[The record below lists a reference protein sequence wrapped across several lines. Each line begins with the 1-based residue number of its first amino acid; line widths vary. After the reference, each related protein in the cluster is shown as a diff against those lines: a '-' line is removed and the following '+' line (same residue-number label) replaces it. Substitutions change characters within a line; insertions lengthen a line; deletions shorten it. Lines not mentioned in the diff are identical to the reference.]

1 MLLDWLG
8 GVQPVA
14 HVVVVCVLEAKVVLL
29 YDVHLVMDFLQK
41 LLPSGVFLE
50 NTKLFSRNIVVMC
63 YELFTVVN
71 HLLQFPPASGLA
83 RVTCQ
88 RG

>member
-1 MLLDWLG
+1 M
-8 GVQPVA
+8 A
-14 HVVVVCVLEAKVVLL
+14 HMVVVRVLEAKVILL

-41 LLPSGVFLE
+41 LLPGGFFLK
-50 NTKLFSRNIVVMC
+50 NAKLFSRNIFVMC

-71 HLLQFPPASGLA
+71 HLLQFPLASGLA
-83 RVTCQ
+83 HVTCQ